1 MCETPESP
9 EQSEMPDAG
18 VKTSE
23 ATTENT
29 VEAESSGP
37 ATVNPCRLATSFT
50 FAPEVGRRINP
61 LAASAGNDKAH
72 RSTVKHTRMR
82 LIPFFLHPEKCDSG
96 SRDRPTRSL
105 NGVAHA
111 VRLR

>member
-1 MCETPESP
+1 MT
-9 EQSEMPDAG
+9 DAG

-50 FAPEVGRRINP
+50 FAPEVGRRINR

-72 RSTVKHTRMR
+72 SSTVKD
-82 LIPFFLHPEKCDSG
+82 LIAEAMSG
-96 SRDRPTRSL
+96 LVHVDRTDD
-105 NGVAHA
+105 
-111 VRLR
+111 